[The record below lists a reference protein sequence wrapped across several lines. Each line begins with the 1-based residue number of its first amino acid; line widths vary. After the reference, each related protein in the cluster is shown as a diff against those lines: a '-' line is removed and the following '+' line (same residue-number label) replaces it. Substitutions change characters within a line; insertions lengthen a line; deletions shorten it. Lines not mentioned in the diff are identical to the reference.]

1 MFGKPAFSWGISRT
15 KVFPISL
22 KLAARRAFKARC
34 FDAEKYMS
42 DQILTTAEIA
52 AELRCSK
59 AQVYRLLNGEV
70 RDVPKLPCIS
80 LGRKKVVRRC
90 SFEEWKRENE
100 KGILTAELE
109 MNAVGR
115 AS

>member
-1 MFGKPAFSWGISRT
+1 
-15 KVFPISL
+15 
-22 KLAARRAFKARC
+22 
-34 FDAEKYMS
+34 MS

-59 AQVYRLLNGEV
+59 AQVYRLLNGDV
-70 RDVPKLPCIS
+70 RNVPKLPCIC
-80 LGRKKVVRRC
+80 LGRKKVVRRS
-90 SFEEWKRENE
+90 SFEGWKQENE
-100 KGILTAELE
+100 KGILSAELE

>member
-1 MFGKPAFSWGISRT
+1 MT
-15 KVFPISL
+15 
-22 KLAARRAFKARC
+22 
-34 FDAEKYMS
+34 

-80 LGRKKVVRRC
+80 LGRKKVVRRS
-90 SFEEWKRENE
+90 SFEEWNLHIQLARRRVVPPPA
-100 KGILTAELE
+100 LRSSPLPWLSLSTDP
-109 MNAVGR
+109 R
-115 AS
+115 AAPTPPGCPYL

>member
-1 MFGKPAFSWGISRT
+1 
-15 KVFPISL
+15 
-22 KLAARRAFKARC
+22 
-34 FDAEKYMS
+34 MS
-42 DQILTTAEIA
+42 EQILTTAEVA

-70 RDVPKLPCIS
+70 RDVPKLPCIC
-80 LGRKKVVRRC
+80 LGRKKVVRR
-90 SFEEWKRENE
+90 SSLEEWKQENE
-100 KGILTAELE
+100 KGILSAELE

>member
-1 MFGKPAFSWGISRT
+1 MT
-15 KVFPISL
+15 
-22 KLAARRAFKARC
+22 
-34 FDAEKYMS
+34 

-80 LGRKKVVRRC
+80 LGRKKVVRRS
-90 SFEEWKRENE
+90 SFEEWKHDNE
-100 KGILTAELE
+100 KGILGGEPE
-109 MNAVGR
+109 MDAVGR
-115 AS
+115 MN

>member
-1 MFGKPAFSWGISRT
+1 MI
-15 KVFPISL
+15 
-22 KLAARRAFKARC
+22 
-34 FDAEKYMS
+34 

-59 AQVYRLLNGEV
+59 ARVYRLLNGDV
-70 RDVPKLPCIS
+70 RNVPKLPCIC
-80 LGRKKVVRRC
+80 LGRKKVVRR
-90 SFEEWKRENE
+90 SSVEGWKQENE
-100 KGILTAELE
+100 KGILSAELE